1 MKTNFLRKMFCS
13 LALAATVL
21 TANAADRLLI
31 VGEAVWG
38 GWSIDNSIV
47 MFNSTENPD
56 VFKATVNLNA
66 NGTFKFLTTT
76 DWGNLEYRAGDND
89 VTLTAD
95 VASDLVSTEENSNDK
110 QFKVSETANYDIV
123 CDLTAKTI
131 VVKKANYQTN
141 PLKHTALWMVGS
153 ATPGGWSIGEGT
165 MLVPTVDNPTVF
177 KATVNLVK
185 GEMKIAVNNQT
196 GYNQTF
202 YLRDTTD
209 ETKMVFGGDYD
220 YKWNITKA
228 GKYDVTV
235 DVVKM
240 TISITE
246 TSSTGI
252 SSAESASNV
261 TTALYDLGGNRISS
275 KNLRPGCYI
284 QKYGSKTKKIIVK

>member
-1 MKTNFLRKMFCS
+1 MKTNFLKKIFCS

-31 VGEAVWG
+31 IGEAVWG

-47 MFNSTENPD
+47 MLNSTENPD

-89 VTLTAD
+89 VTLAEG
-95 VASDLVSTEENSNDK
+95 VVSPLVSSEENSNDK

-123 CDLTAKTI
+123 CDLTAETI

-141 PLKHTALWMVGS
+141 PLNHTALWMIGS
-153 ATPGGWSIGEGT
+153 ATPGGWSIGDGT

-177 KATVNLVK
+177 KATVNLVA

-196 GYNQTF
+196 GFGQKF
-202 YLRDTTD
+202 YVRNTTD
-209 ETKMVFGGDYD
+209 ETKMVFGGDD
-220 YKWNITKA
+220 NKWNIAEA
-228 GKYDVTV
+228 GQYDVEA
-235 DVVKM
+235 DVKNL
-240 TISITE
+240 TISIKEHTQ
-246 TSSTGI
+246 TGI
-252 SSAESASNV
+252 NNME
-261 TTALYDLGGNRISS
+261 TTATATAEYFTLSGVRLSAPAKGICVKRMGNKVI
-275 KNLRPGCYI
+275 
-284 QKYGSKTKKIIVK
+284 KTINKK

>member
-1 MKTNFLRKMFCS
+1 MKKNFLRKMFCS
-13 LALAATVL
+13 LVLAATVL

-66 NGTFKFLTTT
+66 NGTFKFLTTS

-89 VTLTAD
+89 VTLAEG
-95 VASDLVSTEENSNDK
+95 VASPLVSTEENSNDK

-131 VVKKANYQTN
+131 VVKKAGYQTN
-141 PLKHTALWMVGS
+141 PLKHTALWMIGS

-165 MLVPTVDNPTVF
+165 MLSPDAVNPTVF
-177 KATVNLVK
+177 KTTVDLVE
-185 GEMKIAVNNQT
+185 GELKVAVNKHT
-196 GYNQTF
+196 GWGQTF

-209 ETKMVFGGDYD
+209 DTKMVFGGYD
-220 YKWNITKA
+220 NKWNITKA

-235 DVVKM
+235 DVVNM

-252 SSAESASNV
+252 SSAESVSNV
-261 TTALYDLGGNRISS
+261 STALYDLGGNRVSS
-275 KNLRPGCYI
+275 KKLRPGCYI
-284 QKYGSKTKKIIVK
+284 QKSGSKIKKIIVK

>member
-1 MKTNFLRKMFCS
+1 MKTNFLRKIFCS

-47 MFNSTENPD
+47 MLNSTENPD

-66 NGTFKFLTTT
+66 NGTFKFLTTSE
-76 DWGNLEYRAGDND
+76 WGNLEYRAGDND
-89 VTLTAD
+89 VTLAEG
-95 VASDLVSTEENSNDK
+95 VASPLVSTEENSNDK

-131 VVKKANYQTN
+131 VVKKANYRTN
-141 PLKHTALWMVGS
+141 PLKHTALWMIGS
-153 ATPGGWSIGEGT
+153 ATPGKWSIGDGT

-177 KATVNLVK
+177 KATINLVE

-196 GYNQTF
+196 SFGQTF

-209 ETKMVFGGDYD
+209 ETKMVFGGDD
-220 YKWNITKA
+220 NKWNITKA
-228 GKYDVTV
+228 GTYEVTV
-235 DVVKM
+235 DVVNM
-240 TISITE
+240 TISITDV
-246 TSSTGI
+246 SSTGI

-261 TTALYDLGGNRISS
+261 TTALYDLGGNRVSS
-275 KNLRPGCYI
+275 GTLRPGCYI

>member
-1 MKTNFLRKMFCS
+1 MKTYFLRKMFCS

-89 VTLTAD
+89 VTLAEG
-95 VASDLVSTEENSNDK
+95 VASPLVSSEENSNDK

-131 VVKKANYQTN
+131 VVKKAGYQTS
-141 PLKHTALWMVGS
+141 PLKHTALWMIGS

-177 KATVNLVK
+177 KATVNLVE

-196 GYNQTF
+196 GFGQTF
-202 YLRDTTD
+202 YIRDTTD
-209 ETKMVFGGDYD
+209 ETKMVFGGDD
-220 YKWNITKA
+220 NKWNITKA
-228 GKYDVTV
+228 GTYEVTV
-235 DVVKM
+235 DVANM

-261 TTALYDLGGNRISS
+261 TTALYDLGGNSVSS

-284 QKYGSKTKKIIVK
+284 QKSGSKIKKIIVK

>member
-1 MKTNFLRKMFCS
+1 MKTNFLKKNFCS

-89 VTLTAD
+89 VTLAEG
-95 VASDLVSTEENSNDK
+95 VASPLVSTEENSNDK

-123 CDLTAKTI
+123 CNLTAKTI
-131 VVKKANYQTN
+131 VVKKAGYQTS
-141 PLKHTALWMVGS
+141 PLNHTALWMIGS

-177 KATVNLVK
+177 KATVNLVE
-185 GEMKIAVNNQT
+185 GEMKIAVNKYT
-196 GYNQTF
+196 GFDQTF
-202 YLRDTTD
+202 YLRDAAD
-209 ETKMVFGGDYD
+209 KTKMVFGGDD
-220 YKWNITKA
+220 NKWNIAKA
-228 GKYDVTV
+228 GQYDVEA
-235 DVVKM
+235 DVKNL
-240 TISITE
+240 TISIKEHT
-246 TSSTGI
+246 STGI
-252 SSAESASNV
+252 NNMEILVSAKV
-261 TTALYDLGGNRISS
+261 FCL
-275 KNLRPGCYI
+275 
-284 QKYGSKTKKIIVK
+284 

>member
-21 TANAADRLLI
+21 TANAAERLLN
-31 VGEAVWG
+31 VGDAVWG

-56 VFKATVNLNA
+56 VFKATVNLNQK
-66 NGTFKFLTTT
+66 GTFKFLTTT
-76 DWGNLEYRAGDND
+76 EWGNLEYRAGDND
-89 VTLTAD
+89 VTLAEG
-95 VASDLVSTEENSNDK
+95 VASPLVSTEENSNDK

-131 VVKKANYQTN
+131 VVKKANYRTN
-141 PLKHTALWMVGS
+141 PLKHTALWMIGS
-153 ATPGGWSIGEGT
+153 ATPGKWSIGDGT

-177 KATVNLVK
+177 KATINLVE

-196 GYNQTF
+196 GYGQTF

-209 ETKMVFGGDYD
+209 ETKMVFGGDD
-220 YKWNITKA
+220 NKWNITKA

-235 DVVKM
+235 DVVNM

-261 TTALYDLGGNRISS
+261 TTALYDLGGNRVSS
-275 KNLRPGCYI
+275 GTLRPGCYI

>member
-56 VFKATVNLNA
+56 VFKATVNLNQK
-66 NGTFKFLTTT
+66 GTFKFLTTT
-76 DWGNLEYRAGDND
+76 EWGNLEYRAGDND
-89 VTLTAD
+89 VTLAEG
-95 VASDLVSTEENSNDK
+95 VASPLVSTEENSNDK

-131 VVKKANYQTN
+131 VVKKAKYQTN

-153 ATPGGWSIGEGT
+153 ATPGVWSLGEGT

-177 KATVNLVK
+177 KATVNLVE

-196 GYNQTF
+196 GYGQTF

-209 ETKMVFGGDYD
+209 ETKMVFGGDD
-220 YKWNITKA
+220 NKWNITKA

-235 DVVKM
+235 DVVNM

-261 TTALYDLGGNRISS
+261 TTALYDLGGNRVSS
-275 KNLRPGCYI
+275 GTLRPGCYI

>member
-1 MKTNFLRKMFCS
+1 MKINFLRKMFCS

-31 VGEAVWG
+31 IGEAVWG

-89 VTLTAD
+89 VTLAEG
-95 VASDLVSTEENSNDK
+95 VASPLVSTEENSNDK

-131 VVKKANYQTN
+131 VVKKAGYQTS

-177 KATVNLVK
+177 KATVNLVE

-196 GYNQTF
+196 GFGQTF

-209 ETKMVFGGDYD
+209 DTKMVFGGDD
-220 YKWNITKA
+220 NKWNITKA

-235 DVVKM
+235 DVVNM

-252 SSAESASNV
+252 SSAESTSNV
-261 TTALYDLGGNRISS
+261 TTALYDLGGNRVSS

-284 QKYGSKTKKIIVK
+284 QKSGSKIKKIIVK

>member
-1 MKTNFLRKMFCS
+1 MKTNFLRKVFCS

-47 MFNSTENPD
+47 MLNSTENPD

-76 DWGNLEYRAGDND
+76 SFGNLEYRAGDND

-141 PLKHTALWMVGS
+141 PLKHTALWLVGS
-153 ATPGGWSIGEGT
+153 ATPGGWSIGDGV
-165 MLVPTVDNPTVF
+165 MLSPDVDNPTVF
-177 KATVNLVK
+177 KTTVDLVV

-196 GYNQTF
+196 GYGQTF

-209 ETKMVFGGDYD
+209 ETKMVFGGDD
-220 YKWNITKA
+220 NKWNITKA

-235 DVVKM
+235 DVVNM

-261 TTALYDLGGNRISS
+261 TTALYDLGGNRVSS
-275 KNLRPGCYI
+275 GTLRPGCYI

>member
-56 VFKATVNLNA
+56 VFKATVNLST

-89 VTLTAD
+89 VTLNEG
-95 VASDLVSTEENSNDK
+95 VASAIVSTEENPNDK

-123 CDLTAKTI
+123 CDLVAKSL
-131 VVKKANYQTN
+131 VVKKAKYQTT
-141 PLKHTALWMVGS
+141 PLKHTALWLVGS
-153 ATPGGWSIGEGT
+153 ATPGGWSIGDGV
-165 MLVPTVDNPTVF
+165 MLSPDADNPTVF
-177 KATVNLVK
+177 KATVNLVE

-196 GYNQTF
+196 GFGQTF

-209 ETKMVFGGDYD
+209 DTKMVFGGDD
-220 YKWNITKA
+220 NKWYITKA

-235 DVVKM
+235 DVVNM

-252 SSAESASNV
+252 SSAESASGV
-261 TTALYDLGGNRISS
+261 TTALYDLGGNRLSS
-275 KNLRPGCYI
+275 RTLRPGCYI
-284 QKYGSKTKKIIVK
+284 QKKGSYTRKVMVK

>member
-1 MKTNFLRKMFCS
+1 MKTNFLRKVFCS

-31 VGEAVWG
+31 VGDAVWG

-56 VFKATVNLNA
+56 VFKATVNLNQK
-66 NGTFKFLTTT
+66 GTFKFLTTT
-76 DWGNLEYRAGDND
+76 EWGNLEYRAGDND
-89 VTLTAD
+89 VTLAEG
-95 VASDLVSTEENSNDK
+95 VASPLVSTEENSNDK

-131 VVKKANYQTN
+131 VVKKANYRTN
-141 PLKHTALWMVGS
+141 PLKHTALWMIGS

-165 MLVPTVDNPTVF
+165 MLVPTVDNPIVF
-177 KATVNLVK
+177 KATVNLVE

-196 GYNQTF
+196 GFGQTF

-209 ETKMVFGGDYD
+209 ETKMVFGGDD
-220 YKWNITKA
+220 NKWNITKA
-228 GKYDVTV
+228 GTYEVTV
-235 DVVKM
+235 DVVNM

-246 TSSTGI
+246 TNSTGI

-261 TTALYDLGGNRISS
+261 TTALYDLGGNSVSS

-284 QKYGSKTKKIIVK
+284 QKSGSKIKKIIVK

>member
-13 LALAATVL
+13 LALVATVL

-56 VFKATVNLNA
+56 VFKATVNLKA

-89 VTLTAD
+89 VTLAEG
-95 VASDLVSTEENSNDK
+95 VASALVSTEENSNDK

-141 PLKHTALWMVGS
+141 PLKHTALWIVGS

-165 MLVPTVDNPTVF
+165 MLSPDAVNPTVF
-177 KATVNLVK
+177 KTTVDLVE
-185 GEMKIAVNNQT
+185 GELKVAVNKHT
-196 GYNQTF
+196 GWGQTF

-209 ETKMVFGGDYD
+209 DTKMVFGGYD
-220 YKWNITKA
+220 NKWNITKA

-235 DVVKM
+235 DVVNM

-261 TTALYDLGGNRISS
+261 TTALYDLGGNRVSS

-284 QKYGSKTKKIIVK
+284 QKSGSKIKKIIVK

>member
-47 MFNSTENPD
+47 MLNSTENPD

-66 NGTFKFLTTT
+66 NGTFKFLTTS

-89 VTLTAD
+89 VTLAEG
-95 VASDLVSTEENSNDK
+95 VASPLVSTEENSNDK

-141 PLKHTALWMVGS
+141 PLKHTALWLVGS
-153 ATPGGWSIGEGT
+153 ATPGGWSIGDGV
-165 MLVPTVDNPTVF
+165 MLSPDADNPTVF
-177 KATVNLVK
+177 KATVNLVE

-196 GYNQTF
+196 GYGQTF
-202 YLRDTTD
+202 YVRDTTD
-209 ETKMVFGGDYD
+209 ETKMVFGGDD
-220 YKWNITKA
+220 NKWNITKA
-228 GKYDVTV
+228 GEYDVTV
-235 DVVKM
+235 DVVNM
-240 TISITE
+240 TISITDV
-246 TSSTGI
+246 SSTGI
-252 SSAESASNV
+252 SSAEADSNV
-261 TTALYDLGGNRISS
+261 TPALYDLGGNRVSS
-275 KNLRPGCYI
+275 GTLRPGCYI
-284 QKYGSKTKKIIVK
+284 QKSGSKSKKIFVK

>member
-1 MKTNFLRKMFCS
+1 MKTDFLRQMFCS

-21 TANAADRLLI
+21 TANAAERLLI

-56 VFKATVNLNA
+56 VFKATVNLNQ

-76 DWGNLEYRAGDND
+76 EWGKLEYRAGDND
-89 VTLTAD
+89 VTLAEG
-95 VASDLVSTEENSNDK
+95 VASPLVSSEENSNDNK
-110 QFKVSETANYDIV
+110 FKVSETANYDIV

-141 PLKHTALWMVGS
+141 PLKHTALWMIGS
-153 ATPGGWSIGEGT
+153 ATPGKWSIGDGT

-177 KATVNLVK
+177 KATINLVE

-196 GYNQTF
+196 SFGQKF

-209 ETKMVFGGDYD
+209 ETKMVFGGDD
-220 YKWNITKA
+220 NKWNITKA
-228 GKYDVTV
+228 GTYEVTV
-235 DVVKM
+235 DVVNM
-240 TISITE
+240 TISITDV
-246 TSSTGI
+246 SSTGI
-252 SSAESASNV
+252 SSAEADYNV
-261 TTALYDLGGNRISS
+261 TPALYDLGGNRVSS
-275 KNLRPGCYI
+275 GTLRPGCYI
-284 QKYGSKTKKIIVK
+284 QKSGSKTKKIIVK